1 MEEKLG
7 NNTNSH
13 NPKISVGIPVYNGEK
28 FIRKSIE
35 SVLRQTY
42 GNFELIISDNAST
55 DSTSDI
61 CTEFLTKDSR
71 IKFVR
76 QDKNMGPIWN
86 FNFLLQKAVG
96 EYFVWVA
103 ADTIILPEFLEK
115 NINLLESQDK
125 AVGCISKIKI
135 DHTYVDKFKT
145 EKEVLKKIGLVY
157 RPNNSYSGEGTLPI
171 TGNYVERIRKYLKY
185 FPWEMMQ
192 AVYRTKPLRESSI
205 HDFFLGWDASLVLN
219 VLKHGEIKVVNQF
232 LLESFPSYGSTEGLM
247 QVKQKSHGKYSKT
260 TKSNTA
266 RIFPFYP
273 LTKWCVKNLGWTI
286 FFRNIDHFLRLS
298 LDGLIIQLASIYQNM
313 KISKS

>member
-1 MEEKLG
+1 MKKSLV
-7 NNTNSH
+7 T
-13 NPKISVGIPVYNGEK
+13 IGIPVYNGELLMK
-28 FIRKSIE
+28 KCIE
-35 SVLRQTY
+35 SVLSQTY
-42 GNFELIISDNAST
+42 ENFELIISDNAST
-55 DSTSDI
+55 DSTPDI
-61 CTEFLTKDSR
+61 CKEFLKKDNR
-71 IKFVR
+71 ITFVR
-76 QDKNMGPIWN
+76 QNENMGQNWN
-86 FNFLLQKAVG
+86 FNFPLEKANG
-96 EYFVWVA
+96 EYFVWLVA
-103 ADTIILPEFLEK
+103 DAIISPEFIEK
-115 NINLLESQDK
+115 NIAVLESQDN

-135 DHTYVDKFKT
+135 DPTYVDKFKT

-205 HDFFLGWDASLVLN
+205 HDFFLGWDASLVLSI
-219 VLKHGEIKVVNQF
+219 LKHGEIKVVNQF

-273 LTKWCVKNLGWTI
+273 LTKWCVKNLGWKI
-286 FFRNIDHFLRLS
+286 FFRNIDHFLRLG
-298 LDGLIIQLASIYQNM
+298 LDGFILQIASIYQ
-313 KISKS
+313 K

>member
-76 QDKNMGPIWN
+76 QDKNMGAIWN
-86 FNFLLQKAVG
+86 FNFILQKAVG

-145 EKEVLKKIGLVY
+145 EKKNLKKFGLVY
-157 RPNNSYSGEGTLPI
+157 RPYDTLPI
-171 TGNYVERIRKYLKY
+171 TGNYMERIRKYLKH
-185 FPWEMMQ
+185 FPWEM
-192 AVYRTKPLRESSI
+192 AYSVYRTEALRESFV
-205 HDFFLGWDASLVLN
+205 HDFFIGHDAGFVLN
-219 VLKHGEIKVVNQF
+219 VLKHGEIQVVNQF
-232 LLESFPSYGSTEGLM
+232 LLESFPTGASSEGIMSLTHRLA
-247 QVKQKSHGKYSKT
+247 KG
-260 TKSNTA
+260 NTA

-273 LTKWCVKNLGWTI
+273 LTKWCIKNLGWKI
-286 FFRNIDHFLRLS
+286 FFRNIDHFLRLG
-298 LDGLIIQLASIYQNM
+298 LDGFILQIASIYQ
-313 KISKS
+313 K

>member
-1 MEEKLG
+1 MKKSLV
-7 NNTNSH
+7 T
-13 NPKISVGIPVYNGEK
+13 IGIPVYNGELLMK
-28 FIRKSIE
+28 KCIE
-35 SVLRQTY
+35 SVLSQTY
-42 GNFELIISDNAST
+42 ENFELIISDNAST
-55 DSTSDI
+55 DSTPDI
-61 CTEFLTKDSR
+61 CKEFLKKDNR
-71 IKFVR
+71 ITFVR
-76 QDKNMGPIWN
+76 QNENMGQNWN
-86 FNFLLQKAVG
+86 FNFPLEKANG
-96 EYFVWVA
+96 EYFVWLVA
-103 ADTIILPEFLEK
+103 DAIISPEFIEK
-115 NINLLESQDK
+115 NIAVLESQDN

-135 DHTYVDKFKT
+135 DHTCVDKFKT

-219 VLKHGEIKVVNQF
+219 ILKHGEIKVVNQF
-232 LLESFPSYGSTEGLM
+232 LLESFPSYGSSEALM

-266 RIFPFYP
+266 QIFPFYP
-273 LTKWCVKNLGWTI
+273 LTKWCVKNLGWKI

-298 LDGLIIQLASIYQNM
+298 LDGLIIQIASIYQNM
-313 KISKS
+313 KT

>member
-1 MEEKLG
+1 MKKSLV
-7 NNTNSH
+7 T
-13 NPKISVGIPVYNGEK
+13 IGIPVYNGELLMK
-28 FIRKSIE
+28 KCIE
-35 SVLRQTY
+35 SVLSQTY
-42 GNFELIISDNAST
+42 ENFELIISDNAST
-55 DSTSDI
+55 DSTPDI
-61 CTEFLTKDSR
+61 CKEFLKKDNR
-71 IKFVR
+71 ITFVR
-76 QDKNMGPIWN
+76 QNENMGQNWN
-86 FNFLLQKAVG
+86 FNFPLEKANG
-96 EYFVWVA
+96 EYFVWLVA
-103 ADTIILPEFLEK
+103 DAIISPEFIEK
-115 NINLLESQDK
+115 NIAVLESQDN

-135 DHTYVDKFKT
+135 DPTYVDKFKT

-205 HDFFLGWDASLVLN
+205 HDFFLGWDASLVLSI
-219 VLKHGEIKVVNQF
+219 LKHGEIKVVNQF

-273 LTKWCVKNLGWTI
+273 LTKWCVKNLGWKI
-286 FFRNIDHFLRLS
+286 FFRNIDHFLRLG
-298 LDGLIIQLASIYQNM
+298 LDGLIIQIASIYQNM
-313 KISKS
+313 KT

>member
-1 MEEKLG
+1 MKKSLV
-7 NNTNSH
+7 T
-13 NPKISVGIPVYNGEK
+13 IGIPVYNGELLMK
-28 FIRKSIE
+28 KCIE
-35 SVLRQTY
+35 SVLSQTY
-42 GNFELIISDNAST
+42 ENFELIISDNAST
-55 DSTSDI
+55 DSTPDI
-61 CTEFLTKDSR
+61 CKEFLKKDDR
-71 IKFVR
+71 ITFVR
-76 QDKNMGPIWN
+76 QNENMGQNWN
-86 FNFLLQKAVG
+86 FNFPLEKANG
-96 EYFVWVA
+96 EYFVWLVA
-103 ADTIILPEFLEK
+103 DAILLPEFIEK
-115 NINLLESQDK
+115 NIAVLESQDN

-205 HDFFLGWDASLVLN
+205 HDFFLGWDASLVLSI
-219 VLKHGEIKVVNQF
+219 LKHGEIKVVNQF
-232 LLESFPSYGSTEGLM
+232 LLESFPSYGSSEGLM

-273 LTKWCVKNLGWTI
+273 LTKWCVKNLGWKI
-286 FFRNIDHFLRLS
+286 FFRNIDHFLRLG
-298 LDGLIIQLASIYQNM
+298 LDGLIIQIASIYQNM
-313 KISKS
+313 KT